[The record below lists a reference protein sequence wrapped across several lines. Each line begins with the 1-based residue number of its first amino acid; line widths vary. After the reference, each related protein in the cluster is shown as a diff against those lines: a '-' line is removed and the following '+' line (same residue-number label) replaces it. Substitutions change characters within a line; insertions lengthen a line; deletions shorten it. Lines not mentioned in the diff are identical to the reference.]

1 MNPYTIEIS
10 VNIEDDGRDISGQV
24 EKWGEDIF
32 DSTIFVSGIEHATNL
47 KCVKIRKDKIC
58 T

>member
-24 EKWGEDIF
+24 EKWMEDIF
-32 DSTIFVSGIEHATNL
+32 DSTIFVSGIERATHL
-47 KCVKIRKDKIC
+47 KNVQVRKDIQ
-58 T
+58 